1 MGHVGFCGLAVGT
14 RPGVV
19 MTPRRASEHVVE
31 TALAVLGDRPA
42 IVADVGTGSGAIAV
56 ALAAGAP
63 QARVWATDTSRA
75 AVALACENVRRHGL
89 LHRVVVLE
97 GDLLDPVPGARRP
110 RRRQPPL
117 PPGSA
122 SGPSTPDLAG
132 EPADAV
138 FAERDGLG
146 PYRRLLDACQE
157 RLAPEGALV
166 LQFRGRVLR
175 ASRDGLGALR
185 ARLEVEAMLARKAA

>member
-1 MGHVGFCGLAVGT
+1 MGYVGFCGLAVGT

-42 IVADVGTGSGAIAV
+42 TVADVGTGSGAIAV

-97 GDLLDPVPGARRP
+97 GDLLDPVPGPVDLVVAN
-110 RRRQPPL
+110 L
-117 PPGSA
+117 PYLPAGERA
-122 SGPSTPDLAG
+122 QHPDLAG
-132 EPADAV
+132 EPAVAV

-146 PYRRLLDACQE
+146 PYRRLLDACQG

-166 LQFRGRVLR
+166 LQFRGRVLH
-175 ASRDGLGALR
+175 ASRDGLDALR

>member
-1 MGHVGFCGLAVGT
+1 VGFCGLALGT

-75 AVALACENVRRHGL
+75 AVALACENVRRQGL

-97 GDLLDPVPGARRP
+97 GDLLDPVPGPVDLVVAN
-110 RRRQPPL
+110 L
-117 PPGSA
+117 PYLPAGERA
-122 SGPSTPDLAG
+122 QYPDLAG
-132 EPADAV
+132 EPAVAV

-146 PYRRLLDACQE
+146 PYRRLLDACQG
-157 RLAPEGALV
+157 RLAPDGALV